1 MMNRVTAPL
10 SFTPVTDDGFG
21 RQSRGVDPE
30 RGDEVELLEL
40 SRPLVAHAE
49 FATTLGQRVAR
60 FASVNH
66 TSYVRLRRLDRPAPD
81 RLVMVSDAT
90 PGWRLADLLLMAE
103 ARHVPLPSAAV
114 IAALRQLLPAVTLF
128 SRNNRES
135 AIGTLAPQRLFVTT
149 GARLVIADHAFGPAV
164 EKLGL
169 GRERLWHEF
178 RVAMPPSPG
187 LPRATG
193 RADAT
198 ALGVVALS
206 LALGRLLTEDEFPAN
221 LAELVQAATDR
232 QLAAG
237 SPLTPPFVE
246 WIRRALQLDPSTAF
260 QSPHEAQVAFET
272 FLADDRTQVTSSGAL
287 ETFVTTAGALVQAA
301 GSTAPILPTPAARV
315 VTSPPLTAAPPA
327 VAAVIEAP
335 PVVPPAP
342 PQAPLVPKPAPVP
355 TPVAE
360 PAVVMAPV
368 PAVAAHATPVTRGWL
383 ALTLAVLAL
392 LQSGVIWFW
401 NRADGPTPS
410 AGEGELVVQSR
421 PTSARVSID
430 GDDRGVT
437 PLTLRLSSGTHVLEL
452 QTGKS
457 EPRVIPLTIRAGMQT
472 AQYVELQNVPVTG
485 AIEVRS
491 DPPGAVVLIDG
502 QSRGSTPSIV
512 RDLPPG
518 DHEVQLEAAGRKVTQ
533 TVRVDAGATTLLVVP
548 MPSP

>member
-21 RQSRGVDPE
+21 RRSRGVDPE
-30 RGDEVELLEL
+30 RGDDVELLEF

-49 FATTLGQRVAR
+49 FAATLGQRVAR

-90 PGWRLADLLLMAE
+90 QGWRLADLLLMAE
-103 ARHVPLPSAAV
+103 ARSVPLPSSAV

-135 AIGTLAPQRLFVTT
+135 AIGTLAPQRLFVTA
-149 GARLVIADHAFGPAV
+149 GARLVIADHAFGPAI

-169 GRERLWHEF
+169 GRERLWREF

-193 RADAT
+193 RADAM

-206 LALGRLLTEDEFPAN
+206 LAVGRLLTQDEFPGN
-221 LAELVQAATDR
+221 LAELVQTATDR

-237 SPLTPPFVE
+237 TPLTAPFVE
-246 WIRRALQLDPSTAF
+246 WIGRALQLDPRVAF

-272 FLADDRTQVTSSGAL
+272 FLADDRSQVTSSGAL

-301 GSTAPILPTPAARV
+301 GSNAPILPTPPALV
-315 VTSPPLTAAPPA
+315 VTSPPPAPA
-327 VAAVIEAP
+327 AP
-335 PVVPPAP
+335 PVVPVTEAPTVAPSAP
-342 PQAPLVPKPAPVP
+342 PQAMPVPPAPLP
-355 TPVAE
+355 PPAADPVI
-360 PAVVMAPV
+360 VMAPA
-368 PAVAAHATPVTRGWL
+368 PPVAAHAAPVTRGWL
-383 ALTLAVLAL
+383 ALILAVLAL
-392 LQSGVIWFW
+392 FQSGVIWFW
-401 NRADGPTPS
+401 NRSEGPTPS

-491 DPPGAVVLIDG
+491 DPPGAVVVIDG
-502 QSRGSTPSIV
+502 QSRGSTPSIL

-518 DHEVQLEAAGRKVTQ
+518 DHEVQLEAGGRKVTQ